1 MNTAGAERLYS
12 LAGDWAGI
20 GPDTLLFDVCCG
32 TGAIGLTLAKR
43 VGMVQR
49 LFSFVF
55 STYELY
61 SCKPITSQLVLLL
74 ALQLQFLSVLSSSV
88 VILLNVTP

>member
-1 MNTAGAERLYS
+1 MLQVNTAGAERLYS

-20 GPDTLLFDVCCG
+20 GPETLLFDVCCG

-49 LFSFVF
+49 LFSLCSPLMNWIVVDPAPSNWFCCLLF
-55 STYELY
+55 SFSSYQCFL
-61 SCKPITSQLVLLL
+61 IVL
-74 ALQLQFLSVLSSSV
+74 
-88 VILLNVTP
+88 